1 MNNQITL
8 AYLDYDDL
16 DALQVVSVVSFY
28 ESFID
33 GADPLD
39 MQGYLQTQLTTEI
52 LAVELAQSTSKFIGI
67 KDHQILIGYMKV
79 NDEKD
84 AIEIQRLYLLKD
96 YQNKGLGQRLL
107 DEANRYA
114 KTKHKR
120 YLRLAVY
127 EKIMQVFVF
136 MNVMDLK
143 NRDQTF
149 SFRKTRSYLSD
160 FRKEI

>member
-8 AYLDYDDL
+8 AYLDHDDL

-39 MQGYLQTQLTTEI
+39 MQRYLQTQLTTEI

-107 DEANRYA
+107 DEANHYA
-114 KTKHKR
+114 KTKQKR

-127 EKIMQVFVF
+127 EK
-136 MNVMDLK
+136 NYAGKL
-143 NRDQTF
+143 
-149 SFRKTRSYLSD
+149 L
-160 FRKEI
+160 

>member
-1 MNNQITL
+1 MNNQTTL
-8 AYLDYDDL
+8 AYLDHDDL

-39 MQGYLQTQLTTEI
+39 MQEYLQTQLTTEI

-114 KTKHKR
+114 KTKQKR
-120 YLRLAVY
+120 YAAIRFY
-127 EKIMQVFVF
+127 ERYGFKKIGIKHFLLGKQ
-136 MNVMDLK
+136 DRICPILE
-143 NRDQTF
+143 
-149 SFRKTRSYLSD
+149 
-160 FRKEI
+160 KEI

>member
-84 AIEIQRLYLLKD
+84 AIEIQRLYLLSRAIIKCWFWAIEIVGSFLFIVSFLFLSFH
-96 YQNKGLGQRLL
+96 YN
-107 DEANRYA
+107 
-114 KTKHKR
+114 
-120 YLRLAVY
+120 
-127 EKIMQVFVF
+127 
-136 MNVMDLK
+136 
-143 NRDQTF
+143 F
-149 SFRKTRSYLSD
+149 SFDRKVL
-160 FRKEI
+160 

>member
-39 MQGYLQTQLTTEI
+39 MQEYLQTQLTTEI

-107 DEANRYA
+107 AEANRYA
-114 KTKHKR
+114 KTKQKH
-120 YLRLAVY
+120 YLRLTV
-127 EKIMQVFVF
+127 
-136 MNVMDLK
+136 
-143 NRDQTF
+143 
-149 SFRKTRSYLSD
+149 
-160 FRKEI
+160 

>member
-39 MQGYLQTQLTTEI
+39 MQRYLQTQLTTEI

-107 DEANRYA
+107 DEANHYA
-114 KTKHKR
+114 KTKQKR

-127 EKIMQVFVF
+127 EKNYAGI
-136 MNVMDLK
+136 
-143 NRDQTF
+143 RF
-149 SFRKTRSYLSD
+149 SERY
-160 FRKEI
+160 

>member
-28 ESFID
+28 ESF
-33 GADPLD
+33 
-39 MQGYLQTQLTTEI
+39 M
-52 LAVELAQSTSKFIGI
+52 AVELAQSTSKFIGI

-114 KTKHKR
+114 KTKQKR
-120 YLRLAVY
+120 YLRLTVY
-127 EKIMQVFVF
+127 EKNHAGIRFYERHGFKKIGIKHFPLGKQ
-136 MNVMDLK
+136 DRICPILE
-143 NRDQTF
+143 
-149 SFRKTRSYLSD
+149 
-160 FRKEI
+160 KEI

>member
-1 MNNQITL
+1 
-8 AYLDYDDL
+8 
-16 DALQVVSVVSFY
+16 
-28 ESFID
+28 
-33 GADPLD
+33 
-39 MQGYLQTQLTTEI
+39 MQEYLQTQLTTKI

-84 AIEIQRLYLLKD
+84 AIEIQRIYLLKD

-114 KTKHKR
+114 KTKQKR

-127 EKIMQVFVF
+127 EK
-136 MNVMDLK
+136 K
-143 NRDQTF
+143 SCSY
-149 SFRKTRSYLSD
+149 SFL
-160 FRKEI
+160 

>member
-39 MQGYLQTQLTTEI
+39 M
-52 LAVELAQSTSKFIGI
+52 
-67 KDHQILIGYMKV
+67 HQILIGYMKV

-114 KTKHKR
+114 KTKQKR
-120 YLRLAVY
+120 YLRLTVY
-127 EKIMQVFVF
+127 EKNHAGIRFYERHGFKKIGIKHFPLGKQ
-136 MNVMDLK
+136 DRICPILE
-143 NRDQTF
+143 
-149 SFRKTRSYLSD
+149 
-160 FRKEI
+160 KEI

>member
-84 AIEIQRLYLLKD
+84 AIEIQRIYLLKD

-114 KTKHKR
+114 KTKQKR

-127 EKIMQVFVF
+127 EKIMQLFVF

-143 NRDQTF
+143 KSGSNIF
-149 SFRKTRSYLSD
+149 F
-160 FRKEI
+160 

>member
-84 AIEIQRLYLLKD
+84 AIEIHGSICSKII
-96 YQNKGLGQRLL
+96 
-107 DEANRYA
+107 
-114 KTKHKR
+114 KTKG
-120 YLRLAVY
+120 
-127 EKIMQVFVF
+127 
-136 MNVMDLK
+136 
-143 NRDQTF
+143 
-149 SFRKTRSYLSD
+149 
-160 FRKEI
+160 

>member
-84 AIEIQRLYLLKD
+84 DGRNMTEISELLNDAIISIRDTKEESDIDSLFSGGGTSALMS
-96 YQNKGLGQRLL
+96 NISGL
-107 DEANRYA
+107 D
-114 KTKHKR
+114 
-120 YLRLAVY
+120 
-127 EKIMQVFVF
+127 
-136 MNVMDLK
+136 
-143 NRDQTF
+143 
-149 SFRKTRSYLSD
+149 D
-160 FRKEI
+160 FELICFLVVK